1 MAQNTPIWFV
11 EAGKFKIFKSQELV
25 QERGMIVTTIST
37 EVEDVSYYFFFSK
50 CIDTT
55 INVWSLTERTA
66 DVFCS
71 PFDINAKKSFPDS
84 PETLLDFYIY

>member
-1 MAQNTPIWFV
+1 
-11 EAGKFKIFKSQELV
+11 
-25 QERGMIVTTIST
+25 MIVTTIST

-84 PETLLDFYIY
+84 PETLLDFYIYWRIHCHWRFEKQF